1 MLAILLLIS
10 FSALTQTPTTV
21 EVTDT
26 VLQENVSR
34 FGINL
39 GHTVNWEASVLNAN
53 IISNPGFEPG
63 HFAMVSHADLGST
76 GDHWILRLKLS
87 RSQEAT

>member
-1 MLAILLLIS
+1 MIALLFLIS
-10 FSALTQTPTTV
+10 FSSLTQTPTTV

-34 FGINL
+34 FGVNL

-63 HFAMVSHADLGST
+63 HFASGIDDRAAVAP
-76 GDHWILRLKLS
+76 IKLAS
-87 RSQEAT
+87 FGWWALQGLNL